1 MAIRRGRVIWLWGG
15 GNGVVVPMKVG
26 REMWLYMFFLLFLF
40 VFLFSFLFLFLF
52 YLFLFIFIFCQVE
65 FTWKANLVF
74 RQEELTGLDRKF
86 KICQL
91 MYFKIS
97 LAISKTST
105 IQIKFDPNLK
115 FIVQLPIIL
124 RRIKK

>member
-1 MAIRRGRVIWLWGG
+1 MGWGEWCGCANEG
-15 GNGVVVPMKVG
+15 GARNVVVHVLPSLSFCVS
-26 REMWLYMFFLLFLF
+26 FFFF
-40 VFLFSFLFLFLF
+40 FLFLF